1 MSEASESSDATGDIG
16 DTGQEP
22 SKDYTRQLGVVESLV
37 AITRQCPS
45 GPVRVVAQ
53 NALDAIKNDASVM
66 REQVYSV
73 LSALQG
79 WRGERASQVHAS
91 LNAFYE
97 QGATDNNDQEG

>member
-1 MSEASESSDATGDIG
+1 MSEASDATGN
-16 DTGQEP
+16 TGEKP

-45 GPVRVVAQ
+45 GPVRAVAQ
-53 NALDAIKNDASVM
+53 NALDAIKNDATVM

-91 LNAFYE
+91 LTAFYE
-97 QGATDNNDQEG
+97 HGTTDNNDQEG